1 MAVICFATVR
11 VLMHS
16 FWADNLLHHPP
27 CGSRVFQCPV
37 ISNASV
43 RALNFAVVVIPVAEF
58 VIVPTFAIHLMYES
72 WTSA

>member
-16 FWADNLLHHPP
+16 FWADNLLHHP

-37 ISNASV
+37 IANASV
-43 RALNFAVVVIPVAEF
+43 RALNFAVVVIPVPYF